1 MMINNKNILI
11 TGGTGSFGKE
21 MAFTLSKYF
30 KPKKIIIYSRDEL
43 KQSEMSLIHNKK
55 NFRYFIGDVRDE
67 KRLNLACR
75 DVDIIIHAAA
85 MKQVTTSEYN
95 PMECINTN
103 INGSQNIIDAAINN
117 NVKKVIALSSDKAVS
132 PLNLYG
138 ASKLASEKLFIAA
151 NNISGGKCIFSC
163 VRYGN
168 VSGSRGSVIP
178 LFKKIENN
186 SSNFFPITDLKMT
199 RFFILL
205 SEGVKF
211 VLDSMKNMKGGEI
224 FIPKLTSFY
233 IKDLP
238 KALNSKKKIKVTG
251 IRPGEKIDEIL
262 FSKDESKYVLEFKK
276 YFIIEPMIAMTK
288 NKNYLISLSNEK
300 GKRYKKN
307 EEYSSGKNIFLK
319 PLELRKILIK
329 DNLI

>member
-1 MMINNKNILI
+1 MINNKNILI

-43 KQSEMSLIHNKK
+43 KQSEMSLINNKK

-151 NNISGGKCIFSC
+151 NNISGGRTTK
-163 VRYGN
+163 
-168 VSGSRGSVIP
+168 
-178 LFKKIENN
+178 
-186 SSNFFPITDLKMT
+186 
-199 RFFILL
+199 
-205 SEGVKF
+205 
-211 VLDSMKNMKGGEI
+211 
-224 FIPKLTSFY
+224 
-233 IKDLP
+233 
-238 KALNSKKKIKVTG
+238 
-251 IRPGEKIDEIL
+251 
-262 FSKDESKYVLEFKK
+262 FSKSTACATTRASSASTIATRAFKRGQR
-276 YFIIEPMIAMTK
+276 MA
-288 NKNYLISLSNEK
+288 
-300 GKRYKKN
+300 
-307 EEYSSGKNIFLK
+307 
-319 PLELRKILIK
+319 LRKL
-329 DNLI
+329 LVR